1 MRNFTLFLF
10 ILTQSLF
17 IQGQRSTPIDRLI
30 TGRYIDSTGREVVKI
45 GIGGKPPVA
54 NTMPRVTALSPT
66 AVIID
71 SVPAYSWSFGCGST
85 CAAMIAAYHDRNWYP
100 NMYTGPTNGGI
111 APMDNSCWG
120 SVQINGET
128 RDLCP
133 ISATMTGLD
142 GRTTR
147 GHVDDFWIKTDN
159 TDPDPYI
166 TSGNSPHTY
175 GDCTG
180 DFMYTN
186 QSAFGNSD
194 GSTQFNTFGEGWPDV
209 TDESDHDGSFGLKQ
223 FFLSRGYSVDFY
235 YNQLIEES
243 STLPAGFTFEDFK
256 REIDA
261 GRPVILLL
269 VDHGVLGIGYDD
281 TGNTVYIHDAQ
292 DHDLHTMTWGGTYDN
307 HQHHSVSVIKLTSPV
322 ITSQVADIT
331 TTTAT
336 CGGNVTADTS
346 IEITARGICWS
357 NLPGPTLSDNHTVD
371 GWGQGVFTSMI
382 SGLDTGTTYFV
393 RSYATSSLGTVYGNE
408 VVFTTSS
415 HYIGQEYGGGVIF
428 YLNEEG
434 TGGLIAAPTDQAS
447 GAQWGCNGTLIGTS
461 TATGAGQ
468 TNTTSILS
476 GCSQAGIAA
485 RICDDLTLNGYNDWY
500 LPSKDELNLMYQHK
514 SVIPNLGTCSYWSS
528 SEGGSTYV
536 WVHNLFYGFQGY
548 DGKTATWNYLRAI
561 RSFSEFNAPAT
572 RAVRDVHLIGGQSE
586 CYDASQTIVTAGGG
600 TVFKVYNGGSATLV
614 AGEKILLLPGTRV
627 YSEGYLLA
635 HILPEGPFCPATPA
649 TLPSALAT
657 EFPGILPAGHE
668 SDPGITVYPNPA
680 AGTFQLHINGS
691 DGQDK
696 ISAIVYNNLG
706 RKVFSGIF
714 KGNGPHAISLA
725 GAPQGLYIVRVV
737 SETGIFTTRLIHR

>member
-1 MRNFTLFLF
+1 MILLVPVFTSAQQQNSGERREEKNCRPVPETKLKMRIIPGVTPGTLKM
-10 ILTQSLF
+10 
-17 IQGQRSTPIDRLI
+17 P
-30 TGRYIDSTGREVVKI
+30 VVKTF
-45 GIGGKPPVA
+45 P
-54 NTMPRVTALSPT
+54 VTAKVLEG
-66 AVIID
+66 
-71 SVPAYSWSFGCGST
+71 VPAYQWSFGCSPT
-85 CAAMIAAYHDRNWYP
+85 SAAMLAGYYDRGWYP
-100 NMYTGPTNGGI
+100 DIYTGPANGGT
-111 APMDNSCWG
+111 APLDNSIWG
-120 SVQINGET
+120 SVVINGET
-128 RDLCP
+128 RDQCP
-133 ISATMTGLD
+133 ISATRMGLD

-147 GHVDDFWIKTDN
+147 GYVDDYWIKKDN
-159 TDPDPYI
+159 SDPDPYI
-166 TSGNSPHTY
+166 SNGWVQHTY

-180 DFMYTN
+180 DFMFTS
-186 QSAFGNSD
+186 QSAYGNSD
-194 GSTQFNTFGEGWPDV
+194 GITSFFYTDNGEPYSG
-209 TDESDHDGSFGLKQ
+209 DGSNQDGLCGLKQ
-223 FFLSRGYSVDFY
+223 FFVSRGYTIASY
-235 YNQLIEES
+235 YNQEIEGYNGL
-243 STLPAGFTFEDFK
+243 TAGFTFGAFK
-256 REIDA
+256 EEIDA
-261 GRPVILLL
+261 GRPVLIHIT
-269 VDHGVLGIGYDD
+269 DHTMLGVGYDD
-281 TGNTVYIHDAQ
+281 TDSKVYVHDT
-292 DHDLHTMTWGGTYDN
+292 DDYGVHEMTWGGTYAGR
-307 HQHHSVSVIKLTSPV
+307 QHESVSVIHLVEPV
-322 ITSQVADIT
+322 VTNQVTDIT
-331 TTTAT
+331 CLTAQ
-336 CGGNVTADTS
+336 CGGSVNTGEGIV
-346 IEITARGICWS
+346 ITARGICWS

-371 GWGQGVFTSMI
+371 GWGQGVFTSVI

-514 SVIPNLGTCSYWSS
+514 SGIPNLGTCSYWSS